1 MKHNDID
8 CPGDII
14 PFNCSIQSNSETV
27 HLVWRVTLPNQSP
40 LNITYDS
47 SSVLHAVNSL
57 NHFINVSLIRFES
70 DEYVES
76 TLAIVLQSNISADQ
90 TKLECIIH
98 NLGNDSISLSV
109 NSSGMIQ

>member
-1 MKHNDID
+1 M
-8 CPGDII
+8 
-14 PFNCSIQSNSETV
+14 

-47 SSVLHAVNSL
+47 SSVLYAVNNL
-57 NHFINVSLIRFES
+57 NHFIDASLIRFDS

-76 TLAIVLQSNISADQ
+76 TLRIILQSNISADQ
-90 TKLECIIH
+90 TKLECIVN
-98 NLGNDSISLSV
+98 NLGNDSVSVSV